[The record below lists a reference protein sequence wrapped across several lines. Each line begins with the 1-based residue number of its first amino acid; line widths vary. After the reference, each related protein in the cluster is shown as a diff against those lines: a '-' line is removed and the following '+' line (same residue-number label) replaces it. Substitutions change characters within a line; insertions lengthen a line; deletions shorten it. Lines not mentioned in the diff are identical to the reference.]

1 MLAAEGG
8 LDQAVGVVGEFLER
22 ASGRTLTWFQTEGRL
37 VADIDGHLYDLRLDG
52 EVENTPLEVLGAI
65 VDSFYE
71 QRHELLRADPLPGPQ
86 TFFGAAFEFIGAV
99 TAPPFNEKDTVEAP
113 RNWLMS
119 DNTTEGYRTSETI
132 VQRLRTA
139 MKPPPD
145 QRQPDD
151 ILIAGIALQ
160 GGPDQ
165 SFLSVSQSFAA
176 ECAAMPPELQ
186 EQLQEQPPRH
196 RPVNRSKP
204 TWKDWSIPATRYA
217 VSWTRLLR
225 V

>member
-1 MLAAEGG
+1 M
-8 LDQAVGVVGEFLER
+8 
-22 ASGRTLTWFQTEGRL
+22 
-37 VADIDGHLYDLRLDG
+37 
-52 EVENTPLEVLGAI
+52 ENTPLEVLGAI

-71 QRHELLRADPLPGPQ
+71 QRHELLPPTRYREQ
-86 TFFGAAFEFIGAV
+86 TFLVRRLSSSALSPHPSSKRKTLLTPPELAAIRSHHPGF
-99 TAPPFNEKDTVEAP
+99 
-113 RNWLMS
+113 
-119 DNTTEGYRTSETI
+119 RTSETI
-132 VQRLRTA
+132 VRSARYRYRNRH
-139 MKPPPD
+139 PD
-145 QRQPDD
+145 PRQPDD

-176 ECAAMPPELQ
+176 EYAAMPPELQ
-186 EQLQEQPPRH
+186 EQLQEQLSRH